1 MILIDNGSTDATPQ
15 CFAEIRNRSGPSRV
29 EVIRNEQNRGFSA
42 GVNQGLAVAKGA
54 FLVLLNNDTVVTPN
68 WLKGLIAASLFDWP
82 KVGLVGPTTNYTAAP
97 QQVNPGYQELTG
109 LDAFALQRQQQFAR
123 QLVEIPRLT
132 GFCLLIRRAVLAAV
146 GGRLDERF
154 GLGFFEDDDLCY
166 HARQAGF
173 KLMMVPGIYIHHFGS
188 QTFKSLGID
197 TQKQLSDNFLLF
209 GEKWGSEAAAPYR
222 IPSTNGVATPALVKR
237 PKVSLC
243 MMVKNE
249 EQNLADCL
257 GPIRSIVDEVV
268 VVDTGST
275 DRTRELAKA
284 LGARVIESTW
294 QDSFSAARNTGI
306 EHARGEWIFWLDA
319 DDRVTPENVVK
330 LEKLFASLNGENRA
344 FVMKCNC
351 VASAPGESGTVVDHV
366 RLFRNDP
373 RFRWRFRVHEQ
384 ILPSIRTTQAIV
396 QWTNVEIQHIGYID
410 PVFRRKKL
418 ERDLRLLELEKTE
431 QPDDPFTLFNLG
443 SICLELDRVAEAMPA
458 LRRSLERSH
467 PTDSIVRKL
476 YSLIVQCHRKLG
488 QIDEAI
494 HVCTEGRNLYP
505 HDAELLFVLAG
516 LLLDRGDYRTAEK
529 LYKELKTGREEEH
542 FGSTASGLRTYRATH
557 AWHFCTSKR
566 NAGRKRRRNGWPRSW
581 NNLTFYLPTS
591 GWVKRCF

>member
-1 MILIDNGSTDATPQ
+1 
-15 CFAEIRNRSGPSRV
+15 
-29 EVIRNEQNRGFSA
+29 
-42 GVNQGLAVAKGA
+42 
-54 FLVLLNNDTVVTPN
+54 
-68 WLKGLIAASLFDWP
+68 
-82 KVGLVGPTTNYTAAP
+82 
-97 QQVNPGYQELTG
+97 
-109 LDAFALQRQQQFAR
+109 
-123 QLVEIPRLT
+123 
-132 GFCLLIRRAVLAAV
+132 
-146 GGRLDERF
+146 
-154 GLGFFEDDDLCY
+154 
-166 HARQAGF
+166 
-173 KLMMVPGIYIHHFGS
+173 MMVPGIYIHHFGS

-268 VVDTGST
+268 IVDTGST

-373 RFRWRFRVHEQ
+373 RLRLALRVHEQ

-458 LRRSLERSH
+458 LHRSLERSH

-494 HVCTEGRNLYP
+494 HVCTEGQNLYP

-516 LLLDRGDYRTAEK
+516 LLLDRGDYRIAEK

-557 AWHFCTSKR
+557 GLALLYFEEKR
-566 NAGRKRRRNGWPRSW
+566 WPEAEAQW
-581 NNLTFYLPTS
+581 LATILEQPDFLPAHIGLGETLL
-591 GWVKRCF
+591 